1 MTFEEINKNM
11 EYFNIE
17 LPKTEKVLDFYEH
30 NVMYWIRLT
39 EEYYNEVKLDETK
52 SILLE
57 EMKMEETPEI
67 LENVLEELQSANL
80 ISIKGNIINL
90 VDGE

>member
-1 MTFEEINKNM
+1 M
-11 EYFNIE
+11 EKYLTEKYDYFNIE

-52 SILLE
+52 TLLLE
-57 EMKMEETPEI
+57 ELKMEENPEY
-67 LENVLEELQSANL
+67 LESVIEGLEKENL
-80 ISIKGNIINL
+80 ITINGNLINI
-90 VDGE
+90 VKES

>member
-1 MTFEEINKNM
+1 M
-11 EYFNIE
+11 EKYLTEKYDYFNIE

-52 SILLE
+52 TLLLE
-57 EMKMEETPEI
+57 ELKMEENPEY
-67 LENVLEELQSANL
+67 LENIIEGLEKENL
-80 ISIKGNIINL
+80 ITINGNLINI
-90 VDGE
+90 VEGV